1 MDESC
6 DKTDTAQLCIFV
18 RYFDNTSEQFVEET
32 LTILPLLG
40 TTRGEDIYKAVI
52 EYFEKYKLDMKK
64 LISLTTDG
72 APSMIGNKKRFCS
85 ETN

>member
-6 DKTDTAQLCIFV
+6 DNTDTAQLCIFV
-18 RYFDNTSEQFVEET
+18 RYFDNTSEQFVEEI

-40 TTRGEDIYKAVI
+40 TTCGEDVYKAVI

-64 LISLTTDG
+64 LIIYKQT
-72 APSMIGNKKRFCS
+72 ARHR
-85 ETN
+85 